1 MCAPLNFMF
10 SFTYILVIT
19 FDDYSSP
26 FFLGH
31 IELWI
36 FTYCDDWVC
45 LPSLMLPLNS
55 ESITRP
61 WWPAP
66 KPDFPRGVR
75 LSGCSTGRSRASK
88 GSSWTLLNLQ
98 NNRMRSIALG
108 WLFLPTFF
116 SCSKKV
122 GWTKADAA
130 RDTVRIAYKWRS
142 HKTQHLP
149 SPNTIK

>member
-1 MCAPLNFMF
+1 MLKKKPDRESGLKMRTHVKLYIKRGSNGISSIIYSLFLNSLPNCRFTMCAPLNFMF

-88 GSSWTLLNLQ
+88 ESSWTLLNFHL
-98 NNRMRSIALG
+98 
-108 WLFLPTFF
+108 
-116 SCSKKV
+116 
-122 GWTKADAA
+122 AA
-130 RDTVRIAYKWRS
+130 T
-142 HKTQHLP
+142 P
-149 SPNTIK
+149 